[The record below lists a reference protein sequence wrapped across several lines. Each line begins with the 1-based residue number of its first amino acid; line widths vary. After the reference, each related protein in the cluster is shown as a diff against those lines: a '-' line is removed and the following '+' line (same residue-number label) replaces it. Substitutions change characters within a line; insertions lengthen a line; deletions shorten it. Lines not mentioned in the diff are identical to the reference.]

1 MKKIFIGLLILVLF
15 VALSDFSALFRKET
29 GTIISEITDGDTFK
43 LSSGEKVRLLGI
55 DAPEKG
61 KYYYKQ
67 ATDKLRELV
76 YGKNI
81 TLEADSVDKDQYGRL
96 LRYVFVGDEFVNLEM
111 VKQGYAQAFVVSDMK
126 KYNNIFAEAEL
137 EAKGDK
143 VGIWSK

>member
-15 VALSDFSALFRKET
+15 VVLSDFSALFRKET
-29 GTIISEITDGDTFK
+29 GTIASEITDGDTFK

-55 DAPEKG
+55 DAPENG

-67 ATDKLRELV
+67 ATNKLRELV

-81 TLEADSVDKDQYGRL
+81 TLEADSADKDQYGRL
-96 LRYVFVGDEFVNLEM
+96 LRYVFVDDEFVNLEM

-126 KYNNIFAEAEL
+126 KYNNIFLEAENKSK
-137 EAKGDK
+137 EEKI
-143 VGIWSK
+143 GIWGR